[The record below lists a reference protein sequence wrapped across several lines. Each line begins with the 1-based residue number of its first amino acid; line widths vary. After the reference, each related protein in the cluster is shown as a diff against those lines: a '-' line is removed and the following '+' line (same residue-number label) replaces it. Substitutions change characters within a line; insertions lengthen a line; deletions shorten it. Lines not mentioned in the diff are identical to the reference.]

1 MFLRPSSGRRHTGQ
15 SAAVVLGRGRRSFGQ
30 PLQAPAPYSGR
41 LVRRLDAAG
50 KLCRIDHGLAD
61 FKDMSADPRIV
72 AALNLGPVVGVF
84 LRLAIAT
91 VHSLMID
98 GHLARRPYNLLIS
111 PRR

>member
-1 MFLRPSSGRRHTGQ
+1 
-15 SAAVVLGRGRRSFGQ
+15 
-30 PLQAPAPYSGR
+30 
-41 LVRRLDAAG
+41 
-50 KLCRIDHGLAD
+50 
-61 FKDMSADPRIV
+61 V